1 MRGAPSITVGA
12 IITIYPLPASTASP
26 SMVAPS
32 VMKLLP
38 LRIRGRVCGRCA
50 RVRVDA
56 IRFASSASSDA
67 ESGHSHR
74 HHCLRGSRIQPLEG
88 DDAISSSGSLSGTV
102 ARSTLESDMISMLC
116 AQPTKFEEESACEV
130 LTHLPDERPS

>member
-1 MRGAPSITVGA
+1 M
-12 IITIYPLPASTASP
+12 
-26 SMVAPS
+26 
-32 VMKLLP
+32 
-38 LRIRGRVCGRCA
+38 
-50 RVRVDA
+50 RVDA
-56 IRFASSASSDA
+56 IRFASSASSDE

-74 HHCLRGSRIQPLEG
+74 HHCLHGSHIQPLEG

-116 AQPTKFEEESACEV
+116 AQPTKFEESACEV